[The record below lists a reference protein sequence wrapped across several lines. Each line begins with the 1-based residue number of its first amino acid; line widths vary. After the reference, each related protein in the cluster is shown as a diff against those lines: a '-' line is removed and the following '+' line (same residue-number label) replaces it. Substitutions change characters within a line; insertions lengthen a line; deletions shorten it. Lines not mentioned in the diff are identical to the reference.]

1 MNVPSAMS
9 GISVRHR
16 LLTKI
21 LRRSRLIPMRRR
33 PSVLANLPVLSR
45 GPLVR
50 PILPVLSRGPLV
62 SPILSV
68 LLPGTC
74 VRVLL
79 PRGTCVRVLLPLGT
93 CVRVLLPL
101 GTCVTVFVPT
111 AVIGLVDFTT
121 LRVVEVGCE
130 TLFIVGREML
140 WAGGFGRAIVR
151 TGAART
157 TFGFFC
163 SAERLIVPPASFDAA
178 VVCANARGD
187 VCTAVATAKAAV
199 KMINL
204 RMCAPFS
211 FSFSRRA
218 RCASAN
224 GKTSWMHLNVYT
236 DFRGP
241 RIIAVAGNRGH
252 LWGEQHRIE
261 TRTKRNHSRVNSGRL
276 TIGGNYSGSPL
287 HCPPHVPLYAQPD
300 IDDPAVSPQRPT
312 KLRIEFCVFSSCPG
326 HCLVAATHQSPR
338 PKSRRLTHIPFSS

>member
-21 LRRSRLIPMRRR
+21 LRRSRLMPMRCR
-33 PSVLANLPVLSR
+33 PPVFANLLLVPFVRIFLLP
-45 GPLVR
+45 GPCVR
-50 PILPVLSRGPLV
+50 VFLTPGPFVRIFLLPGPCV
-62 SPILSV
+62 RV
-68 LLPGTC
+68 LLPLGTC

-79 PRGTCVRVLLPLGT
+79 PLGTCVRVLLPLGT

-140 WAGGFGRAIVR
+140 WAGGVGRAIMGTR
-151 TGAART
+151 AART
-157 TFGFFC
+157 TFGFLC

-178 VVCANARGD
+178 VVCANAHGD

-211 FSFSRRA
+211 FLFSRWPVGRA
-218 RCASAN
+218 RTA
-224 GKTSWMHLNVYT
+224 
-236 DFRGP
+236 
-241 RIIAVAGNRGH
+241 
-252 LWGEQHRIE
+252 
-261 TRTKRNHSRVNSGRL
+261 KRHGC
-276 TIGGNYSGSPL
+276 I
-287 HCPPHVPLYAQPD
+287 
-300 IDDPAVSPQRPT
+300 
-312 KLRIEFCVFSSCPG
+312 
-326 HCLVAATHQSPR
+326 
-338 PKSRRLTHIPFSS
+338 

>member
-50 PILPVLSRGPLV
+50 PIL
-62 SPILSV
+62 SV

-79 PRGTCVRVLLPLGT
+79 PLGTCVRVLLPLGTCVRVLLPLGTCVRVLLPLGTCVRVLLPLGTCVRVLLPLGT

-218 RCASAN
+218 RCASA
-224 GKTSWMHLNVYT
+224 
-236 DFRGP
+236 
-241 RIIAVAGNRGH
+241 
-252 LWGEQHRIE
+252 
-261 TRTKRNHSRVNSGRL
+261 
-276 TIGGNYSGSPL
+276 
-287 HCPPHVPLYAQPD
+287 
-300 IDDPAVSPQRPT
+300 
-312 KLRIEFCVFSSCPG
+312 
-326 HCLVAATHQSPR
+326 
-338 PKSRRLTHIPFSS
+338 

>member
-50 PILPVLSRGPLV
+50 PIL
-62 SPILSV
+62 SV
-68 LLPGTC
+68 LLP
-74 VRVLL
+74 
-79 PRGTCVRVLLPLGT
+79 GTCVRVLLPLGT

-101 GTCVTVFVPT
+101 GTCVTVVVPT

-163 SAERLIVPPASFDAA
+163 SAERLIVTPAALDAA

-187 VCTAVATAKAAV
+187 LCTAVATAKAAV

-204 RMCAPFS
+204 RMYAPFS
-211 FSFSRRA
+211 FSFSRWPVGRA
-218 RCASAN
+218 RTA
-224 GKTSWMHLNVYT
+224 
-236 DFRGP
+236 
-241 RIIAVAGNRGH
+241 
-252 LWGEQHRIE
+252 
-261 TRTKRNHSRVNSGRL
+261 KRHGC
-276 TIGGNYSGSPL
+276 I
-287 HCPPHVPLYAQPD
+287 
-300 IDDPAVSPQRPT
+300 
-312 KLRIEFCVFSSCPG
+312 
-326 HCLVAATHQSPR
+326 
-338 PKSRRLTHIPFSS
+338 

>member
-16 LLTKI
+16 LLAKI

-62 SPILSV
+62 RPILSV

-79 PRGTCVRVLLPLGT
+79 PLGTCVRVLLPLGTCVRVLLPLGTCVRVLLPLGTCVRVLLPLGT

-157 TFGFFC
+157 TFGFLC

-204 RMCAPFS
+204 RMYAPFS
-211 FSFSRRA
+211 FSFSRWPVGRA
-218 RCASAN
+218 RTA
-224 GKTSWMHLNVYT
+224 
-236 DFRGP
+236 
-241 RIIAVAGNRGH
+241 
-252 LWGEQHRIE
+252 
-261 TRTKRNHSRVNSGRL
+261 KRHGC
-276 TIGGNYSGSPL
+276 I
-287 HCPPHVPLYAQPD
+287 
-300 IDDPAVSPQRPT
+300 
-312 KLRIEFCVFSSCPG
+312 
-326 HCLVAATHQSPR
+326 
-338 PKSRRLTHIPFSS
+338 